1 MHNFL
6 FDGEFPLYYIIFFY
20 LFIFLGNRARG
31 VTIEDKEQA
40 DLDILTWV
48 SKLLTKI
55 KDAIEDAMCSKILME
70 LVYKEALAQV
80 WQRWWHKKMACL
92 LLLPPTLIP

>member
-1 MHNFL
+1 MVSFL
-6 FDGEFPLYYIIFFY
+6 FTTFFF
-20 LFIFLGNRARG
+20 FIFLFFFGNRGRG

-40 DLDILTWV
+40 DLDVLTWV

-55 KDAIEDAMCSKILME
+55 RDAIEEAMCSKILME
-70 LVYKEALAQV
+70 LVYKEALTRV